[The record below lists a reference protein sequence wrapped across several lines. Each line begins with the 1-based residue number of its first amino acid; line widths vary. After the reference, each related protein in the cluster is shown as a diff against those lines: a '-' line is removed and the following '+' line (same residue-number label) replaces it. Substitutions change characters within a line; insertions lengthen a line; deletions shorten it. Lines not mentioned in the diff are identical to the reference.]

1 MNGIEIERFETF
13 DFLGV
18 TLDENRTWKPHTDK
32 VATELS
38 KYSGIINKLKKYL
51 PPYTLKSLYNCL
63 VQTHL
68 DYPILVWGFKC
79 NRLVKL
85 PKQLV
90 KIITCGKYN
99 AMHMLTLFSFS
110 VTYTTSLCHLR
121 LPSWRPGLH
130 DSSRHWLGRI
140 FDSPR

>member
-38 KYSGIINKLKKYL
+38 KYSGMINKLKKYL

-99 AMHMLTLFSFS
+99 AYADPLFI
-110 VTYTTSLCHLR
+110 L
-121 LPSWRPGLH
+121 GDLH
-130 DSSRHWLGRI
+130 DVFVSFEVAIVAARI
-140 FDSPR
+140 AR